1 MFVSFNGLYR
11 NYRNFRLVHIVV
23 IIADCLSV
31 DGSSI
36 LPRVA
41 KLCSNGMGQ
50 APGNERPIL
59 VARRGSSP
67 LTAPSFVSVSKRMS
81 R

>member
-1 MFVSFNGLYR
+1 M
-11 NYRNFRLVHIVV
+11 V
-23 IIADCLSV
+23 IIPDCLSG

-41 KLCSNGMGQ
+41 KLCSNGMEQ
-50 APGNERPIL
+50 TPGNERPIL

-67 LTAPSFVSVSKRMS
+67 LTAPSFVSVDDVKAEPRKHCEESRSDTTLFSK
-81 R
+81 